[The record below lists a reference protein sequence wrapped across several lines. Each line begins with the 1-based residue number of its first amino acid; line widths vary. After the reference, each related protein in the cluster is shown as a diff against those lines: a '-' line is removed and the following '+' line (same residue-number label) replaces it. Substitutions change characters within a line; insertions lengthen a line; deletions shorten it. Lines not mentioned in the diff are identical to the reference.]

1 VSLSGIPN
9 ALLSLVG
16 AVVFMF
22 NLKFYTKMSMP
33 MRRGTTQNWIPSIF
47 NDFFENNWML
57 RTTGTA
63 PAINVMENEKEY
75 TVEVAAPG
83 MTKSDFKIHVDA
95 DNDLTI
101 SMEKG
106 CNCGCKK
113 DEKGCEEHSS
123 TAKESSEECK
133 GRFLRREFSYSQFR
147 QTLALPDN
155 IEADKIEDTQHNG
168 ILKVVIPK
176 KALPAPKEP
185 KKIAIK

>member
-1 VSLSGIPN
+1 
-9 ALLSLVG
+9 
-16 AVVFMF
+16 
-22 NLKFYTKMSMP
+22 MSMP

-106 CNCGCKK
+106 CNCDCKK
-113 DEKGCEEHSS
+113 DDKGCEVHPEQ
-123 TAKESSEECK
+123 AKGEENK
-133 GRFLRREFSYSQFR
+133 GRFLRREFSYTKFQ
-147 QTLALPDN
+147 QTLVLPEN
-155 IEADKIEDTQHNG
+155 AETTKIEA
-168 ILKVVIPK
+168 KVTDGVLCIRIPK
-176 KALPAPKEP
+176 KAKSEE
-185 KKIAIK
+185 KTTNRMIAIS